1 MSAFRQLALN
11 LDAAANIA
19 VVAGSLLLLN
29 AFGFEKQDDLQVARQ
44 SEWGTSQ
51 ASEVAAAIS
60 STQSTHREVTA
71 LAPEQASVSS
81 VAGFMR
87 APAIPTAAEPNLS
100 ALDPNFHEKVRSPS
114 PSKAPVRTA
123 RTPLASTSGPITL
136 PWKDVEPVRFR
147 DNEKDQGTENRAA
160 AGDKSTALPLP
171 STDLLTKWVK
181 ANTKTFKGS
190 DRTRS
195 LVHFELWLDA
205 PEDVKRRMSSVEYDL
220 RAGAVQPRQRVS
232 KDANAGFRA
241 GFGGFA
247 CAREIVVTIHF
258 DDGRS
263 QTIEVDGC
271 ALMASNGIKNPGS

>member
-1 MSAFRQLALN
+1 MSASRQLALN

-19 VVAGSLLLLN
+19 VVAASLLLLT
-29 AFGFEKQDDLQVARQ
+29 ALSFEKQDDLHIARQ
-44 SEWGTSQ
+44 SEVGASQ
-51 ASEVAAAIS
+51 AFEVAAAVS
-60 STQSTHREVTA
+60 STHSKHHDVTM
-71 LAPEQASVSS
+71 LAPEQTSVSS

-114 PSKAPVRTA
+114 PSKGPVRTG
-123 RTPLASTSGPITL
+123 RTPLASTSGPISL
-136 PWKDVEPVRFR
+136 PWNDVEPVRFR
-147 DNEKDQGTENRAA
+147 DNEKDQGTENRSAA
-160 AGDKSTALPLP
+160 ADKSTTLPLP

-181 ANTKTFKGS
+181 ANKKTFKGS
-190 DRTRS
+190 DHTRS

-205 PEDVKRRMSSVEYDL
+205 PQDVKRRMSSVEYDL
-220 RAGAVQPRQRVS
+220 RAGAVQPRQQVS